1 MGQHTWFYKNK
12 ELYLKEQEIYS
23 KLDKYEDG
31 EIFLDDLDL
40 LALNSEADKINDKND
55 AGYHDLFRT
64 WKRDEN
70 GYYTEDKIF
79 SKQECDKWL
88 EDNKDVVG
96 DVNTESLNKF
106 WEEYPNG
113 VIDFGQLFRTEQKYK
128 PMIEQIKQD
137 LARKYE
143 NDFIVP
149 DGTEETDFI
158 AGFDSC
164 MDLELPIKFAEWIAD
179 SKKHGY
185 SKQLYEAMI
194 INKVKNT
201 KELFTYWIE
210 NVYNKEI

>member
-1 MGQHTWFYKNK
+1 
-12 ELYLKEQEIYS
+12 
-23 KLDKYEDG
+23 
-31 EIFLDDLDL
+31 
-40 LALNSEADKINDKND
+40 
-55 AGYHDLFRT
+55 
-64 WKRDEN
+64 
-70 GYYTEDKIF
+70 
-79 SKQECDKWL
+79 
-88 EDNKDVVG
+88 
-96 DVNTESLNKF
+96 
-106 WEEYPNG
+106 
-113 VIDFGQLFRTEQKYK
+113 
-128 PMIEQIKQD
+128 MIEQIKQD